1 MFKFSGICMVSLLT
15 CVNFNFEGRDKQVI
29 ILNIKKFILYFI
41 FDLALPQLFWSLP
54 KSRAE

>member
-1 MFKFSGICMVSLLT
+1 MVSLLT
-15 CVNFNFEGRDKQVI
+15 SVNFNFEGRDKQVI